1 MSKISLTAGRSSGNK
16 DDNKE
21 QPKIDDAK
29 QRRLKGFVW
38 SDVVK
43 EVMERKACGKKACLF
58 NSSDKEY
65 GDFYVELRKKQR
77 ARKNFFT
84 RYRLG
89 AKYGKTYFTRREAE
103 RMVCLLKGKKTKDVA
118 MILKL
123 SPRTVEFYIKN
134 MKAKVGCRT
143 KFELIDLVNTSE
155 FMKYMGFDNHWYRKL
170 L

>member
-1 MSKISLTAGRSSGNK
+1 MSKISLTAGQSSGNK

-21 QPKIDDAK
+21 QSKTDDAK
-29 QRRLKGFVW
+29 QSRLGHFVW

-58 NSSDKEY
+58 DDSDKEY

-77 ARKNFFT
+77 AKKNVLAG
-84 RYRLG
+84 YKLG
-89 AKYGKTYFTRREAE
+89 AKYGNAYFTRREAE
-103 RMVCLLKGKKTKDVA
+103 CMVCLLKGKKIKDVA
-118 MILKL
+118 MILRL

-134 MKAKVGCRT
+134 MKDKVCCRT

-155 FMKYMGFDNHWYRKL
+155 FMKHIDF
-170 L
+170 